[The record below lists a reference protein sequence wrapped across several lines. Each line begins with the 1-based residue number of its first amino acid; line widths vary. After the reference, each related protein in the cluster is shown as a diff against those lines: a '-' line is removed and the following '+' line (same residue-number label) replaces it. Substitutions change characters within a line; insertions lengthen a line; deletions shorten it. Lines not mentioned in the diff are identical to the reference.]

1 MTKYTKM
8 LTLAIRTVR
17 KSVLTLVLTVFFP
30 SMITAGDSSLISLE
44 AGISDLIYELSRSL
58 VTVESF
64 GRVSTAAR
72 TSPGDATLRSLVA
85 SGLIVDSSG
94 HILVAAE
101 SVVGCDRI
109 MVGFENRRV
118 PAQLVAVD
126 HVNMLALLGT
136 NQRFG
141 RPVAYSDVHTCAGQ
155 MVVAMG
161 NAYGLRASPYMGMC
175 AGVRED
181 GHFQFSIPVSSGAVG
196 GGVFDFSG
204 KLLGMVIGGIGEQ
217 DRVAVAFPAHKL
229 TAAVDYMRMH
239 GDRNAGYVGIRT
251 RETEI
256 SPPLRLAP
264 ASSLMLTGGG
274 QKAVLDAGV
283 LVTSV
288 LPGSP
293 ASQAGL
299 RRGDLIYAIGNKHVR
314 NMSDLS
320 SVVRRCEPG
329 MVVNIE
335 LVRHRAS
342 RSISLTIGS
351 RQLSSGSQSVSFD
364 DYSIEQQRVSDSV
377 SRALNDL
384 REEVSRLERRLQG
397 ID

>member
-8 LTLAIRTVR
+8 LTLVIRTVR
-17 KSVLTLVLTVFFP
+17 KSVLLLALTVFFP

-44 AGISDLIYELSRSL
+44 AGISELIYQLSRSL

-64 GRVSTAAR
+64 GRVSSSAGI
-72 TSPGDATLRSLVA
+72 SPGDATLRSLVA

-101 SVVGCDRI
+101 SVAGCDRI
-109 MVGFENRRV
+109 LVGFDNRRV

-126 HVNMLALLGT
+126 HVNMLALLRT

-141 RPVAYSDVHTCAGQ
+141 CPVTYSDLHTCAGQ

-181 GHFQFSIPVSSGAVG
+181 GRFQFSMPVSSGAVG

-204 KLLGMVIGGIGEQ
+204 RLLGMVIGGIGQQ

-229 TAAVDYMRMH
+229 AGAVDYMRVN
-239 GDRNAGYVGIRT
+239 GDRFAGFVGIRT
-251 RETEI
+251 SETEI
-256 SPPLRLAP
+256 NPPLRLAP
-264 ASSLMLTGGG
+264 TSALMLTGGA
-274 QKAVLDAGV
+274 QNNVLDAGV

-288 LPGSP
+288 ISGSP
-293 ASQAGL
+293 ASLAGI
-299 RRGDLIYAIGNKHVR
+299 RRGDLIYAIGNKRVR
-314 NMSDLS
+314 NVSDLS

-329 MVVNIE
+329 MIVNIE
-335 LVRHRAS
+335 LVRQRAS
-342 RSISLTIGS
+342 RSISLTIGR
-351 RQLSSGSQSVSFD
+351 RQLPSVMQAASFD
-364 DYSIEQQRVSDSV
+364 DYPIEQRRVADSI
-377 SRALNDL
+377 SGALNIL